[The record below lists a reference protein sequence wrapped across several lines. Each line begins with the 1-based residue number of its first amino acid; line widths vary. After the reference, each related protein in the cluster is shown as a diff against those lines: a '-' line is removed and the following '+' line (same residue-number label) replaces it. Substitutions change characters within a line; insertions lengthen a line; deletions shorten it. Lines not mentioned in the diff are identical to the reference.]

1 MGIVVAG
8 PSGVGKT
15 VVGEALAARLGAPF
29 VDGDVL
35 HPPENIAKMSA
46 GVPLTDADRWP
57 WLDRVAAAAREG
69 AVVAC
74 SALAR
79 RYRDRLRA
87 GDPAVRFIVL
97 SADAA
102 VLEERMR
109 ARTHFMPPSL
119 LASQLALVEPLDA
132 DEPGVALV
140 SDLSPQATAERALDA
155 LGGTAQTEPKN

>member
-29 VDGDVL
+29 VDGDAL

-74 SALAR
+74 S
-79 RYRDRLRA
+79 
-87 GDPAVRFIVL
+87 
-97 SADAA
+97 
-102 VLEERMR
+102 
-109 ARTHFMPPSL
+109 
-119 LASQLALVEPLDA
+119 
-132 DEPGVALV
+132 
-140 SDLSPQATAERALDA
+140 
-155 LGGTAQTEPKN
+155 